1 MTIHLPNDLEL
12 SLEAVVNS
20 GRFASLDD
28 AMAEAARRLLR
39 ELGPMEKG
47 LALANTDDSH
57 ADRHRRVHQHADDLQ
72 ESPDE
77 WVLRLQA
84 WVNTHPSRPVTIEDS
99 RESIYAGRGE

>member
-47 LALANTDDSH
+47 LALANTG
-57 ADRHRRVHQHADDLQ
+57 RFPRRSSSAC
-72 ESPDE
+72 SSAC
-77 WVLRLQA
+77 R
-84 WVNTHPSRPVTIEDS
+84 
-99 RESIYAGRGE
+99 